1 MKYFSLV
8 WAALWR
14 RKARTLFT
22 LFSVLTAFLLFGML
36 DAVRTAFNAGDQL
49 AGSGRMI
56 VSSKLSITQP
66 LPISLLNSIQRVPGV
81 KQVGWAN
88 WFGGY
93 YQHPTPFFPNFA
105 VSGDYLG
112 LFRDRY
118 ELPPAQAK
126 AFADT
131 RDGAV
136 VGAALAKQFGWKL
149 GQRVPLIAG
158 IFPRNDGSNDWNFQI
173 VGIFTTKNP
182 KLKAVE
188 QQFLF
193 HWKYFDEGNAY
204 MKNMVGWYVVNLAS
218 PEDANR
224 VAQAIDALSQNSDHE
239 TKTQTEQAFQA
250 SFAKQIG
257 DIGLIAG
264 GIMAAVFFTLLLLT
278 GNTMAQA
285 VRERIPEL
293 AVLKTLGFQDRTVL
307 ALVLAESVLLI
318 VLGGV
323 LGMALADLVIPGL
336 NTALAGAFPALP
348 SLGWHGWLT
357 GLGLMLLIGLVV
369 GALPA
374 LRGMRLKIVDALAGR

>member
-36 DAVRTAFNAGDQL
+36 DAVRTVFNAGDQL
-49 AGSGRMI
+49 SSGRMI
-56 VSSKLSITQP
+56 VSSKLSITQA
-66 LPISLLNSIQRVPGV
+66 LPISLLNSIQHVPGV

-105 VSGDYLG
+105 VSSNYLG
-112 LFRDRY
+112 LFRGRY
-118 ELPPAQAK
+118 ELPPAQAR

-136 VGAALAKQFGWKL
+136 VGAALARQFHWTL

-158 IFPRNDGSNDWNFQI
+158 IFPRTDGGNDWNFQI

-204 MKNMVGWYVVNLAS
+204 MKNMVGWYVVNLDDPAH
-218 PEDANR
+218 ANR

-323 LGMALADLVIPGL
+323 LGMALAMLLTPMVSAASG
-336 NTALAGAFPALP
+336 GALP
-348 SLGWHGWLT
+348 LPPLGLHSWLLA
-357 GLGLMLLIGLVV
+357 LGLMLLIGLLV

-374 LRGMRLKIVDALAGR
+374 LRGMRLQIVDALAGR

>member
-182 KLKAVE
+182 KLKGAE

-257 DIGLIAG
+257 DIGLIVG

-293 AVLKTLGFQDRTVL
+293 AVMKTLGFQDGTVL

-323 LGMALADLVIPGL
+323 LGMVLATLLLPAV
-336 NTALAGAFPALP
+336 NSAAGGAITLP
-348 SLGWHGWLT
+348 PLGWHSWLL
-357 GLGLMLLIGLVV
+357 GLGLMVLIGLLV

-374 LRGMRLKIVDALAGR
+374 LRGMRLNIVDALAGR

>member
-1 MKYFSLV
+1 MKYLSLV

-14 RKARTLFT
+14 RKTRTAFT
-22 LFSVLTAFLLFGML
+22 LFSVLAAFLLFGML
-36 DAVRTAFNAGDQL
+36 DAVRTVFNAGDQL
-49 AGSGRMI
+49 SSGRMI

-66 LPISLLNSIQRVPGV
+66 LPISLLNSIQHVPGV

-105 VSGDYLG
+105 VSSNYLG
-112 LFRDRY
+112 LFRNRY
-118 ELPPAQAK
+118 ELPPAQTK

-136 VGAALAKQFGWKL
+136 VGAALARQFHWTL

-158 IFPRNDGSNDWNFQI
+158 IFPRTDGGNDWNFQI

-204 MKNMVGWYVVNLAS
+204 MKNMVGWYVVNLDDPAH
-218 PEDANR
+218 ANR

-257 DIGLIAG
+257 DIGLIVG

-293 AVLKTLGFQDRTVL
+293 AVMKTLGFQDGTVL

-323 LGMALADLVIPGL
+323 LGMVLATLLLPAV
-336 NTALAGAFPALP
+336 NSAAGGAITLP
-348 SLGWHGWLT
+348 PLGWHSWLL
-357 GLGLMLLIGLVV
+357 GLGLMVLIGLLV

-374 LRGMRLKIVDALAGR
+374 LRGMRLNIVDALAGR

>member
-36 DAVRTAFNAGDQL
+36 DAVRTVFNAGDQL
-49 AGSGRMI
+49 SSGRMI

-66 LPISLLNSIQRVPGV
+66 LPIALLNSIQRVPGV

-105 VSGDYLG
+105 VSSNYLG
-112 LFRDRY
+112 LFRNRY

-173 VGIFTTKNP
+173 VGIFTAKNP
-182 KLKAVE
+182 KLKGAE

-218 PEDANR
+218 PADANR

-250 SFAKQIG
+250 AFAKQIG

-318 VLGGV
+318 ALGGV
-323 LGMALADLVIPGL
+323 LGMGLAELVIPGL
-336 NTALAGAFPALP
+336 NTTLAGAFPALP

>member
-49 AGSGRMI
+49 AGSGRLI
-56 VSSKLSITQP
+56 VSSKLSITQA
-66 LPISLLNSIQRVPGV
+66 LPIALHDAIARVPGV
-81 KQVGWAN
+81 RQVGWAN

-93 YQHPTPFFPNFA
+93 YQHPTPFFPQFA
-105 VSGDYLG
+105 VSSNYLS

-158 IFPRNDGSNDWNFQI
+158 IFPRTDGSNDWNFQI
-173 VGIFTTKNP
+173 VGIFTTANP
-182 KLKAVE
+182 KLKGVE

-204 MKNMVGWYVVNLAS
+204 MKNMVGWYVVNLANPADS
-218 PEDANR
+218 DR

-257 DIGLIAG
+257 DIVLIAG

-323 LGMALADLVIPGL
+323 LGMGLAMLLTPLVSAASGGTLPLPPLGL
-336 NTALAGAFPALP
+336 HSWGLA
-348 SLGWHGWLT
+348 
-357 GLGLMLLIGLVV
+357 LGLMLLIGLAV
-369 GALPA
+369 GTLPA

>member
-36 DAVRTAFNAGDQL
+36 DAVRTAFDAGDQL

-66 LPISLLNSIQRVPGV
+66 LPISLLTSIERVPGV
-81 KQVGWAN
+81 KQVAWAN

-105 VSGDYLG
+105 VSTNYLG
-112 LFRDRY
+112 LFHDRY
-118 ELPPAQAK
+118 ELPPAQAR

-158 IFPRNDGSNDWNFQI
+158 IFPRTNGSNDWNFQI
-173 VGIFTTKNP
+173 VGIFTTANP

-204 MKNMVGWYVVNLAS
+204 MKNLVGWYVVDLAN
-218 PEDANR
+218 P
-224 VAQAIDALSQNSDHE
+224 
-239 TKTQTEQAFQA
+239 
-250 SFAKQIG
+250 
-257 DIGLIAG
+257 
-264 GIMAAVFFTLLLLT
+264 
-278 GNTMAQA
+278 
-285 VRERIPEL
+285 
-293 AVLKTLGFQDRTVL
+293 
-307 ALVLAESVLLI
+307 
-318 VLGGV
+318 
-323 LGMALADLVIPGL
+323 ADC
-336 NTALAGAFPALP
+336 
-348 SLGWHGWLT
+348 
-357 GLGLMLLIGLVV
+357 
-369 GALPA
+369 
-374 LRGMRLKIVDALAGR
+374 

>member
-49 AGSGRMI
+49 AGSGRLI
-56 VSSKLSITQP
+56 VSSKLSITQA
-66 LPISLLNSIQRVPGV
+66 LPIALHDAIARVPGV
-81 KQVGWAN
+81 RQVGWAN

-93 YQHPTPFFPNFA
+93 YQHPTPFFPQFA
-105 VSGDYLG
+105 VSSNYLS

-118 ELPPAQAK
+118 ELPPAQAR

-158 IFPRNDGSNDWNFQI
+158 IFPRTDGSNDWNFQI
-173 VGIFTTKNP
+173 VGIFTTANP
-182 KLKAVE
+182 KLKGVE

-204 MKNMVGWYVVNLAS
+204 MKNQAGWYVVDLDHAADAS
-218 PEDANR
+218 R
-224 VAQAIDALSQNSDHE
+224 VAQAIDALSSNSDHE
-239 TKTQTEQAFQA
+239 TRTQTEQAFQA

-323 LGMALADLVIPGL
+323 LGMALAMLLTPMVSAASG
-336 NTALAGAFPALP
+336 GALP
-348 SLGWHGWLT
+348 LPPLGLHSWGVA
-357 GLGLMLLIGLVV
+357 LGLMLVIGLLV

-374 LRGMRLKIVDALAGR
+374 LRGMRLQIVDALAGR

>member
-36 DAVRTAFNAGDQL
+36 DAVRTVFNAGDQL
-49 AGSGRMI
+49 SSGRMI
-56 VSSKLSITQP
+56 VSSKLSITQA
-66 LPISLLNSIQRVPGV
+66 LPISLLNSIQHVPGV

-105 VSGDYLG
+105 VSSNYLG
-112 LFRDRY
+112 LFRGRY
-118 ELPPAQAK
+118 ELPPAQAR

-136 VGAALAKQFGWKL
+136 VGAALARQFHWTL

-158 IFPRNDGSNDWNFQI
+158 IFPRTDGGNDWNFQI

-204 MKNMVGWYVVNLAS
+204 MKNMVGWYVVNLDDPAH
-218 PEDANR
+218 ANR

-257 DIGLIAG
+257 DIGLIVG

-293 AVLKTLGFQDRTVL
+293 AVMKTLGFQDGTVL

-323 LGMALADLVIPGL
+323 LGMVLATLLLPAV
-336 NTALAGAFPALP
+336 NSAAGGAITLP
-348 SLGWHGWLT
+348 PLGWHSWLL
-357 GLGLMLLIGLVV
+357 GLGLMVLIGLLV

-374 LRGMRLKIVDALAGR
+374 LRGMRLNIVDALAGR

>member
-36 DAVRTAFNAGDQL
+36 DAVRTAFNVGDQL
-49 AGSGRMI
+49 SSGRMI
-56 VSSKLSITQP
+56 VSSKLSITQA
-66 LPISLLNSIQRVPGV
+66 LPISLLGSIQHVPGV

-105 VSGDYLG
+105 ISGNYLG
-112 LFRDRY
+112 LFRNRY
-118 ELPPAQAK
+118 ELPPAQAR

-136 VGAALAKQFGWKL
+136 VGAALARQFHWTL

-158 IFPRNDGSNDWNFQI
+158 IFPRTDGGNDWNFQI

-204 MKNMVGWYVVNLAS
+204 MKNMVGWYVVNLDDPAH
-218 PEDANR
+218 ANR

-257 DIGLIAG
+257 DIGLIVG

-293 AVLKTLGFQDRTVL
+293 AVMKTLGFQDGTVL

-323 LGMALADLVIPGL
+323 LGMVLATLLLPAV
-336 NTALAGAFPALP
+336 NSAAGGAITLP
-348 SLGWHGWLT
+348 PLGWHSWLL
-357 GLGLMLLIGLVV
+357 GLGLMVLIGLLV

-374 LRGMRLKIVDALAGR
+374 LRGMRLNIVDALAGR

>member
-36 DAVRTAFNAGDQL
+36 DAVRTVFNAGDQL
-49 AGSGRMI
+49 SSGRMI
-56 VSSKLSITQP
+56 VSSKLSITQA
-66 LPISLLNSIQRVPGV
+66 LPISLLNSIQHVPGV

-105 VSGDYLG
+105 VSSNYLG
-112 LFRDRY
+112 LFRGRY
-118 ELPPAQAK
+118 ELPPAQAR

-136 VGAALAKQFGWKL
+136 VGAALARQFHWTL

-158 IFPRNDGSNDWNFQI
+158 IFPRTDGGNDWNFQI
-173 VGIFTTKNP
+173 VGIFTTKNA

-204 MKNMVGWYVVNLAS
+204 MKNMVGWYVVNLDDPAH
-218 PEDANR
+218 ANR

-323 LGMALADLVIPGL
+323 LGMALAMLLTPMVSAASG
-336 NTALAGAFPALP
+336 GALP
-348 SLGWHGWLT
+348 LPPLGLHSWLLA
-357 GLGLMLLIGLVV
+357 LGLMLLIGLLV

>member
-1 MKYFSLV
+1 MKYFSLI

-14 RKARTLFT
+14 RKTRTLFT

-36 DAVRTAFNAGDQL
+36 DAVRTAFNVGDQL
-49 AGSGRMI
+49 SSGRMI

-105 VSGDYLG
+105 VSSNYLG
-112 LFRDRY
+112 LFRNRY

-173 VGIFTTKNP
+173 VGIFTAKNP
-182 KLKAVE
+182 KLKGAE

-218 PEDANR
+218 PADANR

-250 SFAKQIG
+250 AFAKQIG

-318 VLGGV
+318 ALGGV
-323 LGMALADLVIPGL
+323 LGMGLAELVIPGL
-336 NTALAGAFPALP
+336 NTTLAGAFPALP

>member
-36 DAVRTAFNAGDQL
+36 DAVRTVFNAGDQL
-49 AGSGRMI
+49 SSGRMI

-66 LPISLLNSIQRVPGV
+66 LPIALLNSIQRVPGV

-105 VSGDYLG
+105 VSSNYLG
-112 LFRDRY
+112 LFRNRY
-118 ELPPAQAK
+118 ELPPAQAR

-173 VGIFTTKNP
+173 VGIFTAKNP
-182 KLKAVE
+182 KLKGAE

-218 PEDANR
+218 PADANR

-318 VLGGV
+318 ALGGV
-323 LGMALADLVIPGL
+323 LGMGLAELVIPGL
-336 NTALAGAFPALP
+336 NTTLAGAFPALP